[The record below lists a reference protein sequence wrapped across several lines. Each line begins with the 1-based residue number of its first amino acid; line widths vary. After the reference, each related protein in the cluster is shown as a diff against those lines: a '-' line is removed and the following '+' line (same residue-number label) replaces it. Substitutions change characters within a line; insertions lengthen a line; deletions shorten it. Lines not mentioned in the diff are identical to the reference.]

1 MVQVADTVIAVS
13 KSDAAALESL
23 AEGSSGTV
31 TVVPNLY
38 DLSTRRAHGDRR
50 AEGYRWDLLFVGGFL
65 HEPNTDAVRWL
76 LEGIIPRLPPH
87 RYRIA
92 LVGHGL
98 PRDLAARA
106 AGVGVD
112 YLGEV
117 ASLDAVYAISRVSI
131 APVRFG
137 SGVKGK
143 VIEAALHGLPVIGTT
158 VAWEGIEVAPGVSG
172 VVADDENGFAV
183 AIEALLESNEDRR
196 EMVEES
202 GRWLTPFASQFYSDI
217 LRDAVGVRH
226 A

>member
-1 MVQVADTVIAVS
+1 
-13 KSDAAALESL
+13 
-23 AEGSSGTV
+23 
-31 TVVPNLY
+31 
-38 DLSTRRAHGDRR
+38 
-50 AEGYRWDLLFVGGFL
+50 
-65 HEPNTDAVRWL
+65 
-76 LEGIIPRLPPH
+76 
-87 RYRIA
+87 
-92 LVGHGL
+92 
-98 PRDLAARA
+98 LAARA

-172 VVADDENGFAV
+172 VVADDETGFAV